1 LEPVAQRIMQLASQN
16 GTRQA
21 SPAREPAPAVQ
32 TKAAAPDAEPLAV
45 EELPPLD
52 DVLDIDFLEE
62 PAAFTGGRPELP
74 AEIFR
79 AYDIRGVVG
88 RTLTPEYVYWLGR
101 AIGSESLDA
110 GQPQVAVARDGRL
123 SGPRSEELPP
133 LDDVLDIDFLEEPA
147 AFTGGRPELPAEIFR
162 AYDIRGV
169 VGRTLTPEYVYWL
182 GRAIGS
188 ESLDA
193 GQPQVAVA
201 RDGRLSG
208 P

>member
-1 LEPVAQRIMQLASQN
+1 MQLASQN

-123 SGPRSEELPP
+123 SGPELMAELIRGLCDSGCQVLDLGMVPTPVLYYATHTTKASSGRSEERR
-133 LDDVLDIDFLEEPA
+133 V
-147 AFTGGRPELPAEIFR
+147 GKGCRS
-162 AYDIRGV
+162 RGS
-169 VGRTLTPEYVYWL
+169 
-182 GRAIGS
+182 A
-188 ESLDA
+188 D
-193 GQPQVAVA
+193 
-201 RDGRLSG
+201 
-208 P
+208 

>member
-1 LEPVAQRIMQLASQN
+1 MQRPSHT

-32 TKAAAPDAEPLAV
+32 TEGAAPDAEPLAV

-110 GQPQVAVARDGRL
+110 GQP
-123 SGPRSEELPP
+123 RSEERR
-133 LDDVLDIDFLEEPA
+133 VGKEW
-147 AFTGGRPELPAEIFR
+147 
-162 AYDIRGV
+162 RG
-169 VGRTLTPEYVYWL
+169 
-182 GRAIGS
+182 
-188 ESLDA
+188 
-193 GQPQVAVA
+193 
-201 RDGRLSG
+201 
-208 P
+208 